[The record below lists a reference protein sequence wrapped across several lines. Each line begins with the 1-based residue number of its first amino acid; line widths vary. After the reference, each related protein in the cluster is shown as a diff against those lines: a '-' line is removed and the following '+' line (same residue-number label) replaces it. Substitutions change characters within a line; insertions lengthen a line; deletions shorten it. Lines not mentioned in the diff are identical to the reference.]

1 MTGNTNN
8 RSDQVDAQLYDEPH
22 EELLYEVLLYKKK
35 DIIAIQKKL
44 GMFPDPRKGP
54 IESRNQ
60 TALNQSKKGK
70 ILEDSF
76 GLLFDLVGE
85 LIEIRGDLDVD
96 CHPVLTILYN
106 NMHDLEGETYGKRSL
121 GTLYHLLLYLKED
134 ISMIQD
140 HLGIVS

>member
-85 LIEIRGDLDVD
+85 LIDIRGDLDVVD
-96 CHPVLTILYN
+96 HPILT
-106 NMHDLEGETYGKRSL
+106 
-121 GTLYHLLLYLKED
+121 TLYKN
-134 ISMIQD
+134 MQD
-140 HLGIVS
+140 FDEVTFGKMS